1 VALKDGVAAPSA
13 DELKA
18 WCKDHMAHFKRP
30 HYIVFGE
37 LPKTV
42 TGKVQK
48 YVLREKAKEIRGR

>member
-1 VALKDGVAAPSA
+1 MPPSA
-13 DELKA
+13 EELMG

-30 HYIVFGE
+30 HHVVFGE

-48 YVLREKAKEIRGR
+48 YLLRARAKDV

>member
-1 VALKDGVAAPSA
+1 MALKEGVAAPSA
-13 DELKA
+13 HELMA
-18 WCKDHMAHFKRP
+18 WCKTSMAGFKRP

-48 YVLREKAKEIRGR
+48 YVLRERAKNI